1 MANHKIIKLSLIF
14 ILFSTGC
21 SNEKVL
27 EKENNDIVNFPIDF
41 YDIGN
46 SERLILNAN
55 CCQKIAPTMHCRR
68 DFICYAVFDIC
79 PELQPYSG
87 GTSG

>member
-46 SERLILNAN
+46 SVRLILNAN
-55 CCQKIAPTMHCRR
+55 
-68 DFICYAVFDIC
+68 Y
-79 PELQPYSG
+79 
-87 GTSG
+87 